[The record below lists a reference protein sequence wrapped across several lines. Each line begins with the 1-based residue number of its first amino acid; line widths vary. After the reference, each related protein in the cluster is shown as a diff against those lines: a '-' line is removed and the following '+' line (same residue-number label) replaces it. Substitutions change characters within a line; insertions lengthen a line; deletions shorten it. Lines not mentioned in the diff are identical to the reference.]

1 VIGSLAREGGLDSVL
16 WAGPEQLGGAR
27 RTGRVEGTTRTGR
40 VSLELGFASDD
51 FGYLVDLGLPQ
62 MAGHNSLF
70 ALDPEIKREA
80 VFVGRV
86 MRTSSTLVRRTR
98 DYAEASAETGR
109 GFVTMTDT
117 LGVKRS

>member
-1 VIGSLAREGGLDSVL
+1 ML

-27 RTGRVEGTTRTGR
+27 RTGKVEGTTRTGP

-62 MAGHNSLF
+62 MAGHDSLF

-80 VFVGRV
+80 VFVGRGDAD
-86 MRTSSTLVRRTR
+86 RLDAGAPHPRLRRGQRGIRAGLRR
-98 DYAEASAETGR
+98 D
-109 GFVTMTDT
+109 
-117 LGVKRS
+117 